1 MYQVY
6 ETLALIRDFMELGG
20 NVLWGV
26 FFITVLMW
34 TFLIERFWYYKK
46 IYPGQREAVIEAW
59 RSRPDTESWY
69 AKRVRE
75 KMISEVRID
84 LTQYLS
90 LIKTCIGVLPLI
102 GLLGTVTGMIM
113 VFDVMAYTGAGNARL
128 MAGGVSAATIPT
140 MAGLV
145 AALSGLAVAA
155 RLDHYAKD
163 EAQRVED
170 SLRRAA

>member
-1 MYQVY
+1 MYQVI
-6 ETLALIRDFMELGG
+6 ESLALIRDFMELGG

-26 FFITVLMW
+26 FFISILMW
-34 TFLIERFWYYKK
+34 TFLIERFWYFKK
-46 IYPGQREAVIEAW
+46 IYPARRAEIAAIWQ
-59 RSRPDTESWY
+59 SRADTDSWY

-75 KMISEVRID
+75 KMISEVQIE
-84 LTQYLS
+84 LQQYLTF
-90 LIKTCIGVLPLI
+90 IKTCIGVLPLI

-113 VFDVMAYTGAGNARL
+113 VFDVMAVTGAGNARL

-140 MAGLV
+140 MAGMV

-163 EAQRVED
+163 EAERVAD
-170 SLRRAA
+170 SLRHE